1 MGDKVLTTKDG
12 DFVEGLAKGLS
23 VLEAFDRDHPEMTL
37 SQVSQRTGMSPA
49 AARRSLHT
57 LTTLGYIRR
66 IERRFV
72 LSARVLALGSA
83 YLDAANVEQLLLP
96 ELRRLVHK
104 FGDSASIAVLDGE
117 NILYVAHY
125 SEQRA
130 SRKIASVGTTYPA
143 YATSLGK
150 VLLAGLDEESFTQYL
165 DTVKLK
171 PLTDQT
177 VSDRETLSKWIA
189 TCRSR
194 GYATSSD
201 ELDYGITSLAVPVRV
216 RSGQVVAAL
225 NSSGYTGRIST
236 EQIVDQRL
244 ESLRHSAIQLS
255 RVLESFPPLL
265 NSFFTYHGEILR

>member
-1 MGDKVLTTKDG
+1 MTKKDG

-23 VLEAFDRDHPEMTL
+23 VLEAFDSDHPEMTL

-83 YLDAANVEQLLLP
+83 YLDAAHVEELLLP
-96 ELRRLVHK
+96 ELRQLVHK

-117 NILYVAHY
+117 SILYVAHY

-150 VLLAGLDEESFTQYL
+150 VLLAGLDEESLNRYL
-165 DTVKLK
+165 DTVKLN

-177 VSDRETLSKWIA
+177 VSDHKTLSQWIA

-201 ELDYGITSLAVPVRV
+201 ELDYGITSLAVPIRI

-236 EQIVDQRL
+236 EQMVEQRL
-244 ESLRHSAIQLS
+244 ESLRHAALQIS
-255 RVLESFPPLL
+255 RVLENFSPLL
-265 NSFFTYHGEILR
+265 NSFFPFNGGNAR